1 MDALVARSIAQHS
14 HDGQRTRHGSLMS
27 DHVERVAAAVPEEAR
42 AVAFLHDVLEKT
54 DTGLDELD
62 LSGLT
67 RVEREAL
74 DLLTCGQDESFDLHA
89 LRVAH
94 ADGPAGRIARSIKLA
109 DLEDHIGEA
118 VHTMD
123 EPPYAWARQHILAA
137 QHRRG
142 ETG

>member
-1 MDALVARSIAQHS
+1 MDAGVARSIAHHS
-14 HDGQRTRHGSLMS
+14 HIGQRTRHGTLMS
-27 DHVERVAAAVPEEAR
+27 EHVERVAAAVPEDAR

-54 DTGLDELD
+54 DTPLEELRVG
-62 LSGLT
+62 GLT
-67 RVEREAL
+67 PVEREAL
-74 DLLTCGQDESFDLHA
+74 DLLTRRDDESFDLHA

-94 ADGPAGRIARSIKLA
+94 AHGPAGRIARSIKLA
-109 DLEDHIGEA
+109 ALEDHIGDN

-142 ETG
+142 EMA